1 MFLYLAITQYNFQIT
16 ARGFFRA
23 YGIEVDNNDKDID
36 YQSLGLPIIEMFIE
50 SV

>member
-1 MFLYLAITQYNFQIT
+1 MFLYLAITQCNFQII

-23 YGIEVDNNDKDID
+23 YGIEVGNDDKDVD
-36 YQSLGLPIIEMFIE
+36 YRSLGLPIIEMFIE